1 MANRDFK
8 NVQALEREIKILAFR
23 VSGLDNSTNTVT
35 PSTGVASS
43 TISGDRVTITLTD
56 KYSSLLSA
64 QLTMGASDGTSI
76 SGNGPLLQSH
86 DVSGAKTVLVDMG
99 GATPD
104 ANDTLDVALF
114 LKNSSVT

>member
-8 NVQALEREIKILAFR
+8 DVQALERAVKILAFR
-23 VSGLDNSTNTVT
+23 VSGLNNATNTVT

-43 TISGDRVTITLTD
+43 TITGDRVTITLTD

-64 QLTMGASDGTSI
+64 QFTMGASDGTSI
-76 SGNGPLLQSH
+76 GGNGPLLQGH
-86 DVSGAKTVLVDMG
+86 DVNGAKTVVVDMG
-99 GATPD
+99 GSTPD